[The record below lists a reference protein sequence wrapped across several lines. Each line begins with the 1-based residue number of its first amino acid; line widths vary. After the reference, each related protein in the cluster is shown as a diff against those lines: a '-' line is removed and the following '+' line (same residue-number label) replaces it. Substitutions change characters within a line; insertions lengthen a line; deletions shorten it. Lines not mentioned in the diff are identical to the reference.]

1 MAQIDFTSP
10 AAKNSRLN
18 QSLSDCQANIFSP
31 ISSSTKNRYKPPPP
45 LPINLSNLYSDLS
58 NLKQKP
64 VLLSVLSNYCKQFG
78 RNQTTESYCKVLTEL
93 YDETY
98 KTLNYANLLLKC
110 NEVSFAANFSVEQA
124 KLIFNETQKQI
135 NCQKWYDFRSGRGT
149 ASISG
154 EVCNWRDE
162 MLPVPLIKKI
172 CCRSKFRSVATD
184 RVNESENDARYK
196 YCEYMSKSHENHS
209 VNLSGL
215 ILNPDFPYLGA
226 SPDGIVNCSYCGVGC
241 LEIKC
246 PSEYSDNLIE
256 NIIFASWGYLEF
268 GNGGVVERIKTH
280 AYYYQIQTQFLVTQY
295 E

>member
-1 MAQIDFTSP
+1 M
-10 AAKNSRLN
+10 
-18 QSLSDCQANIFSP
+18 
-31 ISSSTKNRYKPPPP
+31 
-45 LPINLSNLYSDLS
+45 
-58 NLKQKP
+58 
-64 VLLSVLSNYCKQFG
+64 
-78 RNQTTESYCKVLTEL
+78 
-93 YDETY
+93 
-98 KTLNYANLLLKC
+98 
-110 NEVSFAANFSVEQA
+110 EQA

-215 ILNPDFPYLGA
+215 TLNPDFPYLGA